1 VTSGEWPMLLHLQHD
16 RRHVTYARRWV
27 LRQAADAGVQ
37 GQARATVELLTS
49 EMVANALEHGPEDG
63 IITVHTGTDDGVFE
77 VAVSDEG
84 TDPPVVKHPPRTAA
98 GGRGMM
104 LVDMLA
110 DRWGVRVLDGGG
122 KSVWFTV
129 RI

>member
-1 VTSGEWPMLLHLQHD
+1 MLLQLQHD

-27 LRQAADAGVQ
+27 LRQAADVGVQ

-49 EMVANALEHGPEDG
+49 ELVANALEHGPEGG
-63 IITVHTGTDDGVFE
+63 IITVHTSTRDSAFE

-84 TDPPVVKHPPRTAA
+84 TDSPLVRRPPPTAD

-110 DRWGVRVLDGGG
+110 DTWGVRALEGGG